1 MIFTLLLGFL
11 FGIIFSSIVIIYLFF
26 QVLSKKVDPKQQQ
39 YIQQQKLAK
48 KSNTASNR
56 KGGILNGVTSLV
68 FAPSSSQQQ
77 QQQQKQ
83 QTTYDLIDLSDQ
95 PPTSIETCKWI
106 NFITARLLSDINNS
120 NQFIHKVYN
129 ILNNIFDE
137 QTKPDFLG
145 KVHFSDINFGTTTPE
160 VGTVKLVSPPNAPVS
175 ILEFDIIYSGDASV
189 TASSELWLNWPQ
201 RHMAC
206 LPVKTKLSIKQF
218 SGKFVLY
225 IPNTPNPV
233 CSLYLKDSPQ
243 ISIRM
248 ISKMGYETVLKEPG
262 KLGSFLQTH
271 IIKFINQKLV
281 APNKISFNLF
291 SFLYSPMIVN
301 HNSISNSSSNH
312 HNSHHHH
319 HHSNNNSSNTASPL
333 SLTPMSVSTG
343 VSPITSPILSS
354 TATNGNVASFL
365 SSSSPLSSSTPS
377 LSSKKSSSSSPLLS
391 SKPTSLRTSK
401 RNTNAVVV
409 LPTTTV

>member
-1 MIFTLLLGFL
+1 MIFTLLVGFL
-11 FGIIFSSIVIIYLFF
+11 FGIIFSSVVIIYLFF

-39 YIQQQKLAK
+39 YLQQQKFNK
-48 KSNTASNR
+48 KSNSVTGSGR
-56 KGGILNGVTSLV
+56 KGGILNGVSSLV
-68 FAPSSSQQQ
+68 FALSSTQQQ
-77 QQQQKQ
+77 QQQQQ
-83 QTTYDLIDLSDQ
+83 SSTTYDLIDLSDQ

-120 NQFIHKVYN
+120 NQFIQKVYN

-160 VGTVKLVSPPNAPVS
+160 IGTVKLVSPPNAPVS

-206 LPVKTKLSIKQF
+206 LPVKTRLSVKQF

-243 ISIRM
+243 ISLRM

-301 HNSISNSSSNH
+301 HNSIINHNNSNN
-312 HNSHHHH
+312 HHHH
-319 HHSNNNSSNTASPL
+319 KQQHTASPL
-333 SLTPMSVSTG
+333 SLTPSSTSTG
-343 VSPITSPILSS
+343 VSPMTSPTLTS
-354 TATNGNVASFL
+354 TSTNGNVANF
-365 SSSSPLSSSTPS
+365 PSSSTPL
-377 LSSKKSSSSSPLLS
+377 LSSKKSSSSSSSSPLLS
-391 SKPTSLRTSK
+391 SKSTSLRQSK
-401 RNTNAVVV
+401 RSSNATNTANSGELA
-409 LPTTTV
+409 TTQV

>member
-1 MIFTLLLGFL
+1 MIFTLLVGFL
-11 FGIIFSSIVIIYLFF
+11 FGIIFSSVVIIYLFF

-39 YIQQQKLAK
+39 YLQQQKFNK
-48 KSNTASNR
+48 KSNSVTGSGR
-56 KGGILNGVTSLV
+56 KGGILNGVSSLV
-68 FAPSSSQQQ
+68 FAPSSTQQQ
-77 QQQQKQ
+77 QQQQQ
-83 QTTYDLIDLSDQ
+83 SSTTYDLIDLSDQ

-120 NQFIHKVYN
+120 NQFIQKVYN

-160 VGTVKLVSPPNAPVS
+160 IGTVKLVSPPNAPVS

-206 LPVKTKLSIKQF
+206 LPVKTRLSVKQF

-243 ISIRM
+243 ISLRM

-301 HNSISNSSSNH
+301 HNSIINHNNSNN
-312 HNSHHHH
+312 HHHH
-319 HHSNNNSSNTASPL
+319 KQQHTASPL
-333 SLTPMSVSTG
+333 SLTPSSTSTG
-343 VSPITSPILSS
+343 VSPMTSPTLTS
-354 TATNGNVASFL
+354 TSTNGNVANF
-365 SSSSPLSSSTPS
+365 PSSSTPL
-377 LSSKKSSSSSPLLS
+377 LSSKKSSSSSSSSPLLS
-391 SKPTSLRTSK
+391 SKSTSLRQSK
-401 RNTNAVVV
+401 RSSNATNTANSGELA
-409 LPTTTV
+409 TTQV